1 MTAMAAITNIAGLA
15 RIHGKE
21 RPDKPALTQ
30 GDRTLTFA
38 DLDARSSQA
47 AQALQAEGVGA
58 EDRVAFLDKN
68 TVPYFEL
75 LLGGAKL
82 NAVNV
87 AVNWRL
93 APPEVAYIV
102 NDAQAK
108 VFVVGQDFVPVIDAI
123 ESELTT
129 VKKIVVVGGHPKHQD
144 YEEWVAAQ
152 PATDP
157 GVESGPDDVAFQLY
171 TSGTTGLPK
180 GVMLTNSNLFS
191 LLGEVTEEWLFTEDS
206 VNLVA
211 MPLFHIGGSGYA
223 TVGMFIGCH
232 TILMKEVDP
241 AAMLNMIPE
250 KGITNMFAVPAVL
263 QFMLMMPNVNELD
276 YSTLRC
282 ILYGASPI
290 SIEVLSKSIE
300 TFKCS
305 FIQAYG
311 LTETT
316 GAIVGLMPEDHDPTG
331 PNAHRL
337 RSAGKPITGVELRIV
352 SPETGEDAAQGEVG
366 EIWCRTGQ
374 NMKGYWNKPEETA
387 KTITPDGWLKTGDA
401 GYLDEDGY
409 LYIHD
414 RVKDMIVSGGENI
427 YPAEVENCLMS
438 HPDIADVAV
447 IGVPSEKWGE
457 TVKALVVKAEGKD
470 PTPEEIIAF
479 AKERIASFKCPTSVD
494 WVDALPRNPSGK
506 ILKRELRAPY
516 WEGKERNVG

>member
-1 MTAMAAITNIAGLA
+1 
-15 RIHGKE
+15 
-21 RPDKPALTQ
+21 
-30 GDRTLTFA
+30 
-38 DLDARSSQA
+38 
-47 AQALQAEGVGA
+47 
-58 EDRVAFLDKN
+58 
-68 TVPYFEL
+68 
-75 LLGGAKL
+75 
-82 NAVNV
+82 V

-102 NDAQAK
+102 NDAEAK
-108 VFVVGQDFVPVIDAI
+108 VFVVGEDFVPVLDAI
-123 ESELTT
+123 RDELTT
-129 VKKIVVVGGHPKHQD
+129 VKKFVVVGRD
-144 YEEWVAAQ
+144 YEDWVSSQ

-157 GVESGPDDVAFQLY
+157 GVESGPNDVAFQLY

-191 LLGEVTEEWLFTEDS
+191 LLPVAAPDWLFTPES
-206 VNLVA
+206 QNLVA

-223 TVGMFIGCH
+223 TVGMFMGCH
-232 TILMKEVDP
+232 TILMKEVNP
-241 AAMLNMIPE
+241 AEMLQLIVD
-250 KGITNMFAVPAVL
+250 KKITNAFAVPAVL
-263 QFMLMMPNVNELD
+263 QFMLSVPGVEDMD
-276 YSTLRC
+276 FSALRC
-282 ILYGASPI
+282 IVYGASPI
-290 SIEVLSKSIE
+290 SVEVLSKSID

-316 GAIVGLMPEDHDPTG
+316 GAIVTLMPEDHDPHG

-337 RSAGKPITGVELRIV
+337 RSAGKAIGGVELRIV
-352 SPETGEDAAQGEVG
+352 SPETGEDAPVGEVG
-366 EIWCRTGQ
+366 EIWSRTGQ
-374 NMKGYWNKPEETA
+374 NMLGYWKKPEETA

-447 IGVPSEKWGE
+447 IGVPSDKWGE
-457 TVKALVVKAEGKD
+457 TVKALVVRKEGAD
-470 PTPEEIIAF
+470 VSPDDIIKF

-516 WEGKERNVG
+516 WEGKGRNVG

>member
-1 MTAMAAITNIAGLA
+1 VATIDTIAKLA
-15 RIHGKE
+15 RIHGAE
-21 RPDKPALTQ
+21 RADKPALTA
-30 GDRTLTFA
+30 GDRTLTFGE
-38 DLDARSSQA
+38 LDARSNQV
-47 AQALQAEGVGA
+47 AQALQAEGIGP
-58 EDRVAFLDKN
+58 EDRVAYLDKN
-68 TVPYFEL
+68 TIEYFEL

-108 VFVVGQDFVPVIDAI
+108 VFVVGEDFVPVLEAI
-123 ESELTT
+123 QSELTT
-129 VKKIVVVGGHPKHQD
+129 VKKVIVVGRD
-144 YEEWVAAQ
+144 YEDWVSSQ

-157 GVESGPDDVAFQLY
+157 GVASAPDDVAFQLY

-191 LLGEVTEEWLFTEDS
+191 LLGEVVADWYFDESS

-223 TVGMFIGCH
+223 TVGMFAGCH
-232 TILMKEVDP
+232 TVLMKEVDP
-241 AAMLNMIPE
+241 NGMLAMIPAM
-250 KGITNMFAVPAVL
+250 GITNMFAVPAVL
-263 QFMLMMPNVNELD
+263 QFMVAQPAAATTD
-276 YSTLRC
+276 FSALRC
-282 ILYGASPI
+282 IVYGASPI
-290 SIEVLSKSIE
+290 SVEVLSKSID
-300 TFKCS
+300 TFKCA

-316 GAIVGLMPEDHDPTG
+316 GAIVALMPEDHDPHG
-331 PNAHRL
+331 KFAHRL
-337 RSAGKPITGVELRIV
+337 RSAGKPISGVELRIV
-352 SPETGEDAAQGEVG
+352 SPETGTDAAQGEVG
-366 EIWCRTGQ
+366 EIWSKTGQ

-387 KTITPDGWLKTGDA
+387 KTITDDGWLKTGDA

-447 IGVPSEKWGE
+447 IGVPSDKWGE
-457 TVKALVVKAEGKD
+457 TVKALVVKKEGTD
-470 PTPEEIIAF
+470 PTSESIIAF
-479 AKERIASFKCPTSVD
+479 AKERIASYKCPTSVD
-494 WVDALPRNPSGK
+494 WIDALPRNPSGK
-506 ILKRELRAPY
+506 ILKRELRTPY
-516 WEGKERNVG
+516 WEGRERNVG